1 MLVPLE
7 IKKGSGRGRIGV
19 YSCPHCKTVF
29 ERIACVVNRNNRMGK
44 TQACG
49 CMNGK
54 ASKHGEHQSPIY
66 WAYRSMKARCN
77 NKNNKSYH
85 RYGGRGIQVCAEWSK
100 YEAFASWS
108 KSNGHAVGLT
118 IDRIDNNGDYKPS
131 NCRWVTQ
138 KENSQNTSM
147 VKLCQSDVHVIRSL
161 YFGGWP
167 QPELAKVFQ
176 VDSSTVSRVV
186 CFKYW
191 S

>member
-1 MLVPLE
+1 MLVPHE

-44 TQACG
+44 KQACG

-54 ASKHGEHQSPIY
+54 ASKHGEYQSPIY
-66 WAYRSMKARCN
+66 RAYRNMKDRCN
-77 NKNNKSYH
+77 NKNNRAYH
-85 RYGGRGIQVCAEWSK
+85 RYGGRGIQVCAEWST

-138 KENSQNTSM
+138 KENSQNTST

-161 YFGGWP
+161 FAGGWS
-167 QPELAKVFQ
+167 QSMLAAVFQ
-176 VDSSTVSRVV
+176 VNQSQISLIVH
-186 CFKYW
+186 FKQW